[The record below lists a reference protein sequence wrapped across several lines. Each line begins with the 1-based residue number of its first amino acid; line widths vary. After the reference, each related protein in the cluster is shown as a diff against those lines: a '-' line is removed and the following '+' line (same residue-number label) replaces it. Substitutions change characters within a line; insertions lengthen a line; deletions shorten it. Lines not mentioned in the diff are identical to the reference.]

1 MYDLCYHFIIVK
13 SEMPKFLKKPENI
26 ECMEFDDITFKTTV
40 RAKPLPQIEWFKSD
54 EKLIP
59 SDRITY
65 GNEGEEFILSIKEVK
80 KDEAGMFSVK
90 ATNDQG
96 SMSASA
102 RLKVTGKLTVKIL
115 HFQFTNGILITT
127 YL

>member
-1 MYDLCYHFIIVK
+1 
-13 SEMPKFLKKPENI
+13 MPKFLKKPENI
-26 ECMEFDDITFKTTV
+26 ECMEFDDITFITTV
-40 RAKPLPQIEWFKSD
+40 RAKPVPVVEWFKSD

-59 SDRITY
+59 SDRIIY
-65 GNEGEEFILSIKEVK
+65 GNEGEEFTLVIKEVK

-102 RLKVTGKLTVKIL
+102 RLKVTGKLSFEAIC
-115 HFQFTNGILITT
+115 FQ
-127 YL
+127 